1 MVSRFR
7 YLVLAVVLVAMFLG
21 SVAFA
26 AGVKYVFLFI
36 GDGMSINSVTA
47 TELYLYDVRRGE
59 KDAPGIERISFTRFP
74 VVGLMNT
81 FDAGR
86 YITDSASAITAML
99 SGRKTLDGVLNM
111 DVTKTEKFTTLAE
124 EAQKAGKKIGDLS
137 TVSLDHATPAGLY
150 AHNPSRNNYYDIALE
165 LAKSG
170 FNYFAGGGFR
180 QPTGK
185 DKDKESIFDILRKE
199 GYTVIQSRSD
209 FEKLT
214 APADKIVV
222 INPVLDAEA
231 AMPYAIDR
239 SAEEFSL
246 AELTRK
252 GIELLAD
259 NPKGFFMH
267 VEGGKIDWACHANDL
282 RAAIGDI
289 LDFEQAVAEAV
300 KFYEKHPEET
310 LIVVTADHGNGGLSL
325 GYALTGYNLYPRR
338 LDHQKVSYEVFEEK
352 VKEYFEKTPAAEQS
366 LENFWPVIQENFGLL
381 WLSAEEKAKLQEAA
395 KENVEAREQLAMAL
409 SDYERERL
417 EKAFAASMAVLR
429 GEKLEGDEAKVLY
442 GGYDPL
448 TVTLTKIIAEKAGFS
463 WTTYSHT
470 GEPTPVFALGAR
482 AELFDGYYDNTEFYV
497 KLREALGL
505 TTTALESQSQ
515 SRQGY

>member
-1 MVSRFR
+1 MISRFR
-7 YLVLAVVLVAMFLG
+7 YLVLLVVFMAMFLG

-26 AGVKYVFLFI
+26 AGAKYVFLFI
-36 GDGMSINSVTA
+36 GDGMGLSSVHA
-47 TELYLYDVRRGE
+47 TELYLYDLKRGE
-59 KDAPGIERISFTRFP
+59 KDAPGAERISFTRFP
-74 VVGLMNT
+74 VVGLMST

-86 YITDSASAITAML
+86 YITDSASAITAMM
-99 SGRKTLDGVLNM
+99 SGRKTLNGVLNM
-111 DVTKTEKFTTLAE
+111 DVSKAEKFVTLVE
-124 EAQKAGKKIGDLS
+124 EAQKAGMKIGDLS

-150 AHNPSRNNYYDIALE
+150 AQNPSRNNYYDIALE

-185 DKDKESIFDILRKE
+185 EKDKESIFDILKKE
-199 GYTVIQSRSD
+199 GYTVIQNRSD
-209 FEKLT
+209 FEKL
-214 APADKIVV
+214 AVPADKVVV
-222 INPVLDAEA
+222 INPVLDAGA
-231 AMPYAIDR
+231 AMPYAMDR
-239 SAEEFSL
+239 GAEEFSL

-252 GIELLAD
+252 GIELLD
-259 NPKGFFMH
+259 NPKGFFMM

-325 GYALTGYNLYPRR
+325 GYALTGYNLYPHR
-338 LDHQKVSYEVFEEK
+338 LDYQKVSYEVFEKK

-366 LENFWPVIQENFGLL
+366 LKNFWPVIQENFGLM
-381 WLSAEEKAKLQEAA
+381 WLSAEEKAQLEEAA
-395 KENVEAREQLAMAL
+395 KENAEAQEKLAMAL
-409 SDYERERL
+409 SDYELERL
-417 EKAFAASMAVLR
+417 EKAFQASMAIAR
-429 GEKLEGDEAKVLY
+429 GEKIGGDEARVLY

-448 TVTLTKIIAEKAGFS
+448 TVTLTHILNEKAGFA

-470 GEPTPVFALGAR
+470 AEPVPVFALGVK
-482 AELFDGYYDNTEFYV
+482 AELFDGYYDNTELYGKF
-497 KLREALGL
+497 REALGL
-505 TTTALESQSQ
+505 AVETTKA
-515 SRQGY
+515 Y

>member
-1 MVSRFR
+1 
-7 YLVLAVVLVAMFLG
+7 
-21 SVAFA
+21 
-26 AGVKYVFLFI
+26 
-36 GDGMSINSVTA
+36 
-47 TELYLYDVRRGE
+47 
-59 KDAPGIERISFTRFP
+59 
-74 VVGLMNT
+74 
-81 FDAGR
+81 
-86 YITDSASAITAML
+86 
-99 SGRKTLDGVLNM
+99 
-111 DVTKTEKFTTLAE
+111 
-124 EAQKAGKKIGDLS
+124 LS

-259 NPKGFFMH
+259 NPNGFFMH

>member
-1 MVSRFR
+1 MISRFR
-7 YLVLAVVLVAMFLG
+7 YLVLLVVFMAMFLG

-26 AGVKYVFLFI
+26 AGAKYVFLFI
-36 GDGMSINSVTA
+36 GDGMGLTSIHA
-47 TELYLYDVRRGE
+47 TEVYLHDVKGSG
-59 KDAPGIERISFTRFP
+59 KPGAERISFTKFP

-124 EAQKAGKKIGDLS
+124 EAQRAGMKIGDLS

-185 DKDKESIFDILRKE
+185 EKDKESIFDILKKA

-209 FEKLT
+209 FEKL
-214 APADKIVV
+214 APPADKVVV

-239 SAEEFSL
+239 GAEEFSL

-252 GIELLAD
+252 GIELLD
-259 NPKGFFMH
+259 NPNGFFMQ

-325 GYALTGYNLYPRR
+325 GYVLTGYNLYPRR
-338 LDHQKVSYEVFEEK
+338 LDHQKVSYEVFEKK
-352 VKEYFEKTPAAEQS
+352 VKEYFEKTPAEKRS
-366 LENFWPVIQENFGLL
+366 LEDFWPVIQEHFGLL
-381 WLSAEEKAKLQEAA
+381 WLSAEEKAKLEEAA
-395 KENVEAREQLAMAL
+395 KEHAEAREKLAMAI

-417 EKAFAASMAVLR
+417 EKAFQASMTVLQ
-429 GEKLEGDEAKVLY
+429 GGKLEGDEAKVLY

-448 TVTLTKIIAEKAGFS
+448 TVTLTKIIAEKAGFA

-470 GEPTPVFALGAR
+470 GEPVPVFALGVK
-482 AELFDGYYDNTEFYV
+482 AEIFDGYYDNTEFYV
-497 KLREALGL
+497 KLKEALGL
-505 TTTALESQSQ
+505 SVEATKT
-515 SRQGY
+515 Y

>member
-7 YLVLAVVLVAMFLG
+7 YLVLAVVLVAVFLG

-26 AGVKYVFLFI
+26 AGAKYVFLFI
-36 GDGMSINSVTA
+36 GDGMSLNSVTA
-47 TELYLYDVRRGE
+47 TELYLYDLKRGE
-59 KDAPGIERISFTRFP
+59 KDAPGIERISFTKFP

-99 SGRKTLDGVLNM
+99 SGRKTLDGVINM
-111 DVTKTEKFTTLAE
+111 DVTKTEKFVTLAE
-124 EAQKAGKKIGDLS
+124 EAQKAGMKIGDLS

-185 DKDKESIFDILRKE
+185 EKDKESIFDILKKE

-214 APADKIVV
+214 APADKVVV

-231 AMPYAIDR
+231 AMPYAMDR
-239 SAEEFSL
+239 GAEEFSL

-252 GIELLAD
+252 GIELLD

-310 LIVVTADHGNGGLSL
+310 LIIVTADHGNGGLSL

-338 LDHQKVSYEVFEEK
+338 LEHQKVSYEVFEKK

-366 LENFWPVIQENFGLL
+366 LQNFWPVIQEHFGLL

-395 KENVEAREQLAMAL
+395 KENAEAREKLAMAL

-417 EKAFAASMAVLR
+417 EKAFQASML
-429 GEKLEGDEAKVLY
+429 GEKVEVNEEHKVIY
-442 GGYDPL
+442 GSYDPL
-448 TVTLTKIIAEKAGFS
+448 TVTLTHILNEKAGFA
-463 WTTYSHT
+463 WTTYAHT
-470 GEPTPVFALGAR
+470 GEPTPVFALGVH
-482 AELFDGYYDNTEFYV
+482 AELFDGYYDNTDFYV
-497 KLREALGL
+497 KLKEALGL
-505 TTTALESQSQ
+505 KAAAVESKPQSE
-515 SRQGY
+515 RGY

>member
-124 EAQKAGKKIGDLS
+124 EAQRAGKKIGDLS

-259 NPKGFFMH
+259 NPNGFFMH

>member
-1 MVSRFR
+1 MISRFR
-7 YLVLAVVLVAMFLG
+7 YLVLVVVFMAMFLG

-26 AGVKYVFLFI
+26 AGAKYVFLFI
-36 GDGMSINSVTA
+36 GDGMSLSSIHA
-47 TELYLYDVRRGE
+47 TEVYLHDVKGSG
-59 KDAPGIERISFTRFP
+59 KPGAERISFTKFP
-74 VVGLMNT
+74 VVGLQTT

-86 YITDSASAITAML
+86 YITDSASAITAMM
-99 SGRKTLDGVLNM
+99 SGQKTLDGVLNM
-111 DVTKTEKFTTLAE
+111 DPGKTEKFTTFAE
-124 EAQKAGKKIGDLS
+124 EAQKAGMKIGDLS

-170 FNYFAGGGFR
+170 FSYFAGGGFR

-185 DKDKESIFDILRKE
+185 EKDKESIFDILKKE

-214 APADKIVV
+214 TPAEKVVV

-239 SAEEFSL
+239 GAEEFSL

-252 GIELLAD
+252 GIELLD
-259 NPKGFFMH
+259 NPNGFFMH

-282 RAAIGDI
+282 RTAMGDI
-289 LDFEQAVAEAV
+289 LDFEQAVTEAV

-310 LIVVTADHGNGGLSL
+310 LIVVTADHGNGGLSM
-325 GYALTGYNLYPRR
+325 GYTLTGHNLYPRR
-338 LDHQKVSYEVFEEK
+338 LDHQKVSYEVFEKK
-352 VKEYFEKTPAAEQS
+352 VKEYAEKTPAEKQS
-366 LENFWPVIQENFGLL
+366 LQDFWPVIQEHFGLL
-381 WLSAEEKAKLQEAA
+381 WLSAEERAKLEETA
-395 KENVEAREQLAMAL
+395 KENAEVREKLAMAL

-448 TVTLTKIIAEKAGFS
+448 TVTLTHILDAKAGFA
-463 WTTYSHT
+463 WTTFSHT
-470 GEPTPVFALGAR
+470 AEPTPVFALGVK
-482 AELFDGYYDNTEFYV
+482 AELFDGYYDNTEIYRKF
-497 KLREALGL
+497 KEAMGL
-505 TTTALESQSQ
+505 TVAATQSK
-515 SRQGY
+515 SY